1 MRYISFLF
9 LLLLTA
15 CGKQAKLD
23 ASKLESLL
31 SGGQIDRVE
40 VVVPFSHTNVLTD
53 GAAQQYVLCFR
64 ETNRIAEPDRTKA
77 QVAAAVSFMSGTN
90 NVGWLS
96 QFDNG
101 LWKFEQ
107 YSFRLRTSP

>member
-1 MRYISFLF
+1 MRYISLLF

-31 SGGQIDRVE
+31 SGGQIDHVE
-40 VVVPFSHTNVLTD
+40 VVVPFSRTNILT
-53 GAAQQYVLCFR
+53 GAAAQQYVLSFR
-64 ETNRIAEPDRTKA
+64 ETNRVAEPDRTKA
-77 QVAAAVSFMSGTN
+77 QVAADVVLMSGTN
-90 NVGWLS
+90 ELAWLS

-101 LWKFEQ
+101 LWKFGD
-107 YSFRLRTSP
+107 YSFRLKTSP

>member
-1 MRYISFLF
+1 MKHLSIF
-9 LLLLTA
+9 LLLLLA
-15 CGKQAKLD
+15 GCGKQAKLD
-23 ASKLESLL
+23 AAKLESLL
-31 SGGQIDRVE
+31 SSGQIDRVE
-40 VVVPFSHTNVLTD
+40 VVVPFSRTNVLT
-53 GAAQQYVLCFR
+53 GTAAQQYVLSFR

-77 QVAAAVSFMSGTN
+77 QVATEVSFMSGTN
-90 NVGWLS
+90 DVGWLS